1 MQTRAKSLIEQL
13 ASTSTGFIISLLVW
27 EFIVKPVWGIQTK
40 FIDNL
45 NITLLFTV
53 VSVARG
59 YAARRIF
66 NLIDHNNN
74 KKVCDETT
82 DRDHRAG

>member
-1 MQTRAKSLIEQL
+1 MQTRTKSLLEQL
-13 ASTSTGFIISLLVW
+13 ANTGVGFVISLLVW

-45 NITLLFTV
+45 NITFLFTV

-59 YAARRIF
+59 YATRRIF
-66 NLIDHNNN
+66 NLIDHKNN
-74 KKVCDETT
+74 KKACDENTV
-82 DRDHRAG
+82 RNHRAG